1 MLPKA
6 SVSHQSS
13 KRLRIKIPSQKGD
26 WDYFQGLGEKLVKY
40 QDFDVLQL
48 NPVTGSVLFID
59 ERLDVSGIEAY
70 AREKGLF
77 DLKRTGVS
85 VVPLSR
91 RIAEPLS
98 GTSSFLNRTT
108 GGFLDLPGAAFLLL
122 LGVGLYEI
130 VRGNF
135 RSPPWYTAFWY
146 AFGVFTKSLV
156 DIASRKEEAR

>member
-1 MLPKA
+1 MLPEAK
-6 SVSHQSS
+6 VSHHSS
-13 KRLRIKIPSQKGD
+13 KRLRIRIPSRKGD
-26 WDYFQGLGEKLVKY
+26 WNYFKSVGDKLVEY

-59 ERLDVSGIEAY
+59 EQLDVDGLETY
-70 AREKGLF
+70 AEEQGLF
-77 DLKRTGVS
+77 DLRRKALGT
-85 VVPLSR
+85 VPLSR

-98 GTSSFLNRTT
+98 DTNSFLSRTT

-135 RSPPWYTAFWY
+135 RTPPWYTAFWY
-146 AFGVFTKSLV
+146 AFGVFTKSIV
-156 DIASRKEEAR
+156 DKASKK